1 MNTNNGVVMDE
12 TMKVTRTKRT
22 PQVRLE
28 EIEAKIAR
36 AEAQL
41 EKFYAARREL
51 IAEVEAQVAAL
62 SAFVAG
68 AKA

>member
-1 MNTNNGVVMDE
+1 MNET
-12 TMKVTRTKRT
+12 TMKVTRTTRT

-41 EKFYAARREL
+41 EKYRSERAAL
-51 IAEVEAQVAAL
+51 VAEVKAQADAL

>member
-1 MNTNNGVVMDE
+1 
-12 TMKVTRTKRT
+12 MKVTRTKRT

-36 AEAQL
+36 AEAHL
-41 EKFYAARREL
+41 EKYRADRAAL
-51 IAEVEAQVAAL
+51 VAEVKAQADAL

>member
-1 MNTNNGVVMDE
+1 MI
-12 TMKVTRTKRT
+12 KVTRTKRT

-41 EKFYAARREL
+41 EKYRAERAAL
-51 IAEVEAQVAAL
+51 VAEVKAQADAL
-62 SAFVAG
+62 AAFVAV

>member
-1 MNTNNGVVMDE
+1 
-12 TMKVTRTKRT
+12 MKVERTKRT

>member
-1 MNTNNGVVMDE
+1 
-12 TMKVTRTKRT
+12 MKVTRTKRT

-41 EKFYAARREL
+41 EKYRAERAAL
-51 IAEVEAQVAAL
+51 VAEVKAQADAL
-62 SAFVAG
+62 AAFVAG